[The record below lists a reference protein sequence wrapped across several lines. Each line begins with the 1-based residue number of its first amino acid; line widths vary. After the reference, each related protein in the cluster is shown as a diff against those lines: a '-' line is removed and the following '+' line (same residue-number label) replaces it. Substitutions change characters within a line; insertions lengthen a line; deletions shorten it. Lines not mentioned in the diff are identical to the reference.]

1 MAREAEP
8 DGEASAMSGR
18 ARLRMVVTDGRL
30 AAVGTLV
37 LLAGGAVVAVRTLDV
52 GRAVD
57 AVVRA
62 DRWLLAAAV
71 GLYAASWPLRG
82 RRFGDVLAA
91 MGERHGWRFLTAL
104 VFVSQTANLAVPA
117 RAGDGLRAYLL
128 KRQRSVGYAT
138 GGAAL
143 AVERV
148 FDLLALGVLGG
159 VGLAVLVAGGRSSEV
174 VGARSTLVAAGGL
187 GVGVVLLAGVTTSL
201 ARADRRYAPAVRAWV
216 ARLGLAST
224 TGVSRLVEGALRF
237 GTGVRDVASR
247 PRRIALVGGSSLAI
261 WALDVATAVVVLAAL
276 AEATGGSLTPGA
288 LAAVGTLA
296 VSAGNLAK
304 VVPLS
309 QGGVGLY
316 EAAFA
321 GIVAAATPVPLTV
334 AVAAAVVDHA
344 LKNAVTL
351 VGGGIAAAGLD
362 VSLSSPREESA
373 DRPSKF

>member
-1 MAREAEP
+1 
-8 DGEASAMSGR
+8 MSGR
-18 ARLRMVVTDGRL
+18 MRLRAVVTDGRL

-37 LLAGGAVVAVRTLDV
+37 LLVGGAVVAARTLDV

-62 DRWLLAAAV
+62 DRWLLAVAV

-128 KRQRSVGYAT
+128 KRQRAVGYAT

-148 FDLLALGVLGG
+148 FDLLALAALGG
-159 VGLAVLVAGGRSSEV
+159 AGLAVLVAGGRSSGV
-174 VGARSTLVAAGGL
+174 IGARNTLVAAGGL
-187 GVGVVLLAGVTTSL
+187 GVGAALLAGVTTSL
-201 ARADRRYAPAVRAWV
+201 ARADRRYAPTVRAWV
-216 ARLGLAST
+216 TRLGLSST
-224 TGVSRLVEGALRF
+224 TGVSRVVEGVFRF

-247 PRRIALVGGSSLAI
+247 PRRIVVIGGSSLAI

-276 AEATGGSLTPGA
+276 VEVTSGSLTPGV

-321 GIVAAATPVPLTV
+321 GIVAAATPVPLAV

-344 LKNAVTL
+344 IKNALTI

-362 VSLSSPREESA
+362 VSISSPREEPA
-373 DRPSKF
+373 DRSSKF

>member
-1 MAREAEP
+1 
-8 DGEASAMSGR
+8 MSGWT
-18 ARLRMVVTDGRL
+18 RLRVVVADGRF
-30 AAVGTLV
+30 AVFGTLV
-37 LLAGGAVVAVRTLDV
+37 LLIGGGVIAVRTLDV
-52 GRAVD
+52 RRAVD

-62 DRWLLAAAV
+62 DRWLLVAAV
-71 GLYAASWPLRG
+71 GLYAVSWPLRG

-128 KRQRSVGYAT
+128 KRQRAVGYPI

-148 FDLLALGVLGG
+148 FDLLSLGVLGG
-159 VGLAVLVAGGRSSEV
+159 VGFAVLVAGGRSPQA
-174 VGARSTLVAAGGL
+174 VGPRRTLVVAGGL
-187 GVGVVLLAGVTTSL
+187 GVGAVLLVGITTSL
-201 ARADRRYAPAVRAWV
+201 ARADRRYAPTIRAWV
-216 ARLGLAST
+216 ARLGLSSSV
-224 TGVSRLVEGALRF
+224 GVSRVVEGVLRF
-237 GTGVRDVASR
+237 GTGICDVASR
-247 PRRIALVGGSSLAI
+247 PRRIAVVVGSSLVI

-276 AEATGGSLTPGA
+276 VEVTGGGLTPGL

-304 VVPLS
+304 VLPLS

-321 GIVAAATPVPLTV
+321 GVVATATPVPLAV

-344 LKNAVTL
+344 VKNAVTL
-351 VGGGIAAAGLD
+351 VGGGVAAAGLD
-362 VSLSSPREESA
+362 VSLSSPREEPA
-373 DRPSKF
+373 DRSPRF

>member
-128 KRQRSVGYAT
+128 KRQRAVGYAT

-148 FDLLALGVLGG
+148 FDLLALAALGG
-159 VGLAVLVAGGRSSEV
+159 AGLAVLVAGGRPSGV
-174 VGARSTLVAAGGL
+174 IGARNTLVAAGGL
-187 GVGVVLLAGVTTSL
+187 GVGAALLAGVTTSL
-201 ARADRRYAPAVRAWV
+201 ARADRRYAPTVRAWV
-216 ARLGLAST
+216 TRLGLSST
-224 TGVSRLVEGALRF
+224 TGVSRVVEGVFRF

-247 PRRIALVGGSSLAI
+247 PRRIVVIGGSSLAI

-276 AEATGGSLTPGA
+276 VEVTSGSLTPGV

-321 GIVAAATPVPLTV
+321 GIVAAATPVPLAV

-344 LKNAVTL
+344 IKNALTI

-362 VSLSSPREESA
+362 VSISSPREEPA
-373 DRPSKF
+373 DRSSKF

>member
-1 MAREAEP
+1 
-8 DGEASAMSGR
+8 MSGR

-128 KRQRSVGYAT
+128 KRQRAVEYAT

-148 FDLLALGVLGG
+148 FDVLALAVLGG
-159 VGLAVLVAGGRSSEV
+159 AGLAVLVAGGRSSEV

-247 PRRIALVGGSSLAI
+247 PRQIALVGGSSLAI

>member
-1 MAREAEP
+1 
-8 DGEASAMSGR
+8 MSGWTRFR
-18 ARLRMVVTDGRL
+18 ASVTDGRL
-30 AAVGTLV
+30 AVVGTLV
-37 LLAGGAVVAVRTLDV
+37 LLVGGGVIAVRTLDV

-62 DRWLLAAAV
+62 DRWLLMLAI

-91 MGERHGWRFLTAL
+91 MGERHGSGYLTAL
-104 VFVSQTANLAVPA
+104 VFISQTANLAVPA

-128 KRQRSVGYAT
+128 KRHRAVRYAT

-159 VGLAVLVAGGRSSEV
+159 IGLAVLVAGGRSSLV
-174 VGARSTLVAAGGL
+174 VGARSTLVVAGGL
-187 GVGVVLLAGVTTSL
+187 GVGAVLLAGVTMVL
-201 ARADRRYAPAVRAWV
+201 AQADRRYAPAIRAWV
-216 ARLGLAST
+216 TRVGLSST
-224 TGVSRLVEGALRF
+224 TGISRIVTGALRF
-237 GTGVRDVASR
+237 GEGVRDVASR
-247 PRRIALVGGSSLAI
+247 PRRVVAVGGSSLTI
-261 WALDVATAVVVLAAL
+261 WALDVATAVAVLAAL
-276 AEATGGSLTPGA
+276 VGVTGSGLTPVL
-288 LAAVGTLA
+288 LAAAGTLA

-304 VVPLS
+304 VLPLS

-321 GIVAAATPVPLTV
+321 GIIAAVTPIPLAV

-351 VGGGIAAAGLD
+351 VGGGVAATGLN
-362 VSLSSPREESA
+362 VSLSSPREEPV
-373 DRPSKF
+373 DRSSKF